1 MLDDNTLPS
10 TNVIFASSIS
20 NSMLPMGGGI
30 RFEKCYG
37 HAWHWHGVA
46 LASMGPECGPLE
58 RSRGKV
64 KTVSVLNIL
73 FKIPT

>member
-1 MLDDNTLPS
+1 
-10 TNVIFASSIS
+10 
-20 NSMLPMGGGI
+20 MLPMGGGI